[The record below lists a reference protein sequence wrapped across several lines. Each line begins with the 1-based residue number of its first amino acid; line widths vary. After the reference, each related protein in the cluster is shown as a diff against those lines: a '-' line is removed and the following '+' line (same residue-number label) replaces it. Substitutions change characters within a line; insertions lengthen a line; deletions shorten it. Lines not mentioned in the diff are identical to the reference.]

1 MGSNCELLS
10 GLCLAIF
17 IRNSFTFDLW
27 KLNRRKFVSV
37 LKSSIKLSM
46 YEESVQD
53 ATAVLYTTE
62 VRHFW
67 TLTIETDGLDKTYR
81 SVGLRDHPVSF
92 LPTFVCEVIYR
103 SQNT

>member
-1 MGSNCELLS
+1 MGSNYELLS

-17 IRNSFTFDLW
+17 IRKSFTFDLR

-37 LKSSIKLSM
+37 LKSAIKLSM
-46 YEESVQD
+46 YEERVQD
-53 ATAVLYTTE
+53 ETAALFTTD

-67 TLTIETDGLDKTYR
+67 TLNIQTDGLDKTYI
-81 SVGLRDHPVSF
+81 SVGLRDHPVSL

-103 SQNT
+103 SQNM